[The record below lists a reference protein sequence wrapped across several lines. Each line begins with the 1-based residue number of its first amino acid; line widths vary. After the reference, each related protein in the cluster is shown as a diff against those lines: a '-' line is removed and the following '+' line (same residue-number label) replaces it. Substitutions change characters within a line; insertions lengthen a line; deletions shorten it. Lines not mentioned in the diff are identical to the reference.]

1 MALFRGFDYNIQ
13 EIYKRVIEMETITVL
28 AVDDEPFNLDL
39 IELAFMDVPNMNLIT
54 AVNGQ
59 DALEK
64 LLHVDVNVI
73 LLDLRMPVMDGF
85 GMLEKVK
92 NHPIYSKIPVIIVT
106 ANSEEKNRALALG
119 ANDFLAKPVD
129 TVELKLRTLSYTK
142 LHKSQI
148 ALEELNTNLDKL
160 VHQRTTQLHA
170 ALQLAQETEYEV
182 SLRLGMACEYRD
194 LETGMHIKRI
204 SHYSAL
210 LGKLSG
216 MDEEQERLLL
226 YSSPLH
232 DIGKIGIPDAI
243 LLKRGK
249 LDDKEF
255 KLMKEHTTIGGLMLQ
270 DGERYPIIKAGQI
283 IAQQHHEKY
292 NGSGY
297 PLGLSGEDIHVY
309 ARIVSIV
316 DVFDAL
322 SSKRV
327 YKDAF
332 SLEKTLEIMKDGEGS
347 HFDPI
352 LLNLFIDN
360 LDSFLEIRDSFTD
373 VDETPHI
380 MNMTEEYR

>member
-1 MALFRGFDYNIQ
+1 
-13 EIYKRVIEMETITVL
+13 METITIL

-129 TVELKLRTLSYTK
+129 TVELKLRTLNYTK

-160 VHQRTTQLHA
+160 VHQRTAQLHA

-182 SLRLGMACEYRD
+182 SLRLGMASEYRD

-243 LLKRGK
+243 LLKHGK

-309 ARIVSIV
+309 SRIVSIV

-380 MNMTEEYR
+380 MNLMEEYR

>member
-1 MALFRGFDYNIQ
+1 MD
-13 EIYKRVIEMETITVL
+13 TITVL

-39 IELAFMDVPNMNLIT
+39 IEFAFMDIPNINLIK
-54 AVNGQ
+54 AINGQ
-59 DALEK
+59 DGLDK
-64 LLHVDVNVI
+64 LPHINADVI
-73 LLDLRMPVMDGF
+73 LLDLRMPIMDGF

-92 NHPIYSKIPVIIVT
+92 NDPIYSKIPVIIVT
-106 ANSEEKNRALALG
+106 ANSEEKNRALELG

-129 TVELKLRTLSYTK
+129 TTELKLRTLNYSK
-142 LHKSQI
+142 LYKSQL
-148 ALEELNTNLDKL
+148 ALEELNKNLDRL
-160 VHQRTTQLHA
+160 VAQRTAELNI
-170 ALQLAQETEYEV
+170 ALALAQETEYEV
-182 SLRLGMACEYRD
+182 SLRLGMASEYRD

-210 LGKLSG
+210 LGKLFGLSK
-216 MDEEQERLLL
+216 EEEKLLL

-243 LLKRGK
+243 LLKHGK
-249 LDDKEF
+249 LDDREF
-255 KLMKEHTTIGGLMLQ
+255 KLMQEHTTIGGLMLK
-270 DGERYPIIKAGQI
+270 DGEKYPIINTGQI
-283 IAQQHHEKY
+283 IALQHHEKY

-297 PLGLSGEDIHVY
+297 PQGLKGDEIHVY

-332 SLEKTLEIMKDGEGS
+332 PIEKTIEIMKQGES
-347 HFDPI
+347 SNFDPL

-360 LDSFLEIRDSFTD
+360 IDKFLEIKDSFKD
-373 VDETPHI
+373 NNEASYL
-380 MNMTEEYR
+380 MNLIEEYR